1 MRHAAYGIG
10 LRVTRHLCNA
20 NGYAVLGA
28 MNIAIDSRPIPAA
41 WGRSDT
47 DGKNRAAGCCA
58 RKVTAMAD
66 TRRPCLFIVLGTK
79 PSVHLLE
86 EPSVDELEISDKKY
100 RLLDREIGF
109 YDFLRTKGGAII
121 GIRMSPFD
129 SRPLIDYADALDY
142 IYVDPVRVYLEIYLR
157 EYRRSADGPAE
168 QAFGDD
174 AIWRNSQGTY
184 ALQLGTG
191 ELSEGD
197 LDVLRESVRVG
208 E

>member
-1 MRHAAYGIG
+1 
-10 LRVTRHLCNA
+10 
-20 NGYAVLGA
+20 
-28 MNIAIDSRPIPAA
+28 
-41 WGRSDT
+41 
-47 DGKNRAAGCCA
+47 
-58 RKVTAMAD
+58 MAD
-66 TRRPCLFIVLGTK
+66 TGKTSLFIVLGAK

-86 EPSVDELEISDKKY
+86 DPSVDELDISDQKY
-100 RLLDREIGF
+100 RLSDREIGF
-109 YDFLRTKGGAII
+109 YDFLRNRDGVVI
-121 GIRMSPFD
+121 GIRMLPFSSD
-129 SRPLIDYADALDY
+129 FLIDYAASLAY
-142 IYVDPVRVYLEIYLR
+142 IYVDPARVYLEIYLR

>member
-1 MRHAAYGIG
+1 
-10 LRVTRHLCNA
+10 
-20 NGYAVLGA
+20 
-28 MNIAIDSRPIPAA
+28 
-41 WGRSDT
+41 
-47 DGKNRAAGCCA
+47 
-58 RKVTAMAD
+58 MAD
-66 TRRPCLFIVLGTK
+66 TGKTCLFIVLGAK

-86 EPSVDELEISDKKY
+86 DPSVDELDISDQKY
-100 RLLDREIGF
+100 RLSDREIGF
-109 YDFLRTKGGAII
+109 YDFLRNRDGVVI
-121 GIRMSPFD
+121 GIRMLPFSSD
-129 SRPLIDYADALDY
+129 FLIDYAASLAY
-142 IYVDPVRVYLEIYLR
+142 IYVDPARVYLEIYLR

>member
-1 MRHAAYGIG
+1 MTTA
-10 LRVTRHLCNA
+10 
-20 NGYAVLGA
+20 
-28 MNIAIDSRPIPAA
+28 SRP
-41 WGRSDT
+41 S
-47 DGKNRAAGCCA
+47 
-58 RKVTAMAD
+58 
-66 TRRPCLFIVLGTK
+66 LFIVLGVK
-79 PSVHLLE
+79 PRVHLLE
-86 EPSVDELEISDKKY
+86 QPSVDELKISDESY

-109 YDFLRTKGGAII
+109 YDFLRNRDGVII
-121 GIRMSPFD
+121 GIRMSPFND
-129 SRPLIDYADALDY
+129 DPLIDYADALDY

-197 LDVLRESVRVG
+197 LDALRESVRVG

>member
-1 MRHAAYGIG
+1 
-10 LRVTRHLCNA
+10 
-20 NGYAVLGA
+20 
-28 MNIAIDSRPIPAA
+28 
-41 WGRSDT
+41 
-47 DGKNRAAGCCA
+47 
-58 RKVTAMAD
+58 MAD

-100 RLLDREIGF
+100 CLLDREIGF
-109 YDFLRTKGGAII
+109 YDFLRNRGGAII

-174 AIWRNSQGTY
+174 AIWSDSQGTY

-197 LDVLRESVRVG
+197 LDALRESVRVG